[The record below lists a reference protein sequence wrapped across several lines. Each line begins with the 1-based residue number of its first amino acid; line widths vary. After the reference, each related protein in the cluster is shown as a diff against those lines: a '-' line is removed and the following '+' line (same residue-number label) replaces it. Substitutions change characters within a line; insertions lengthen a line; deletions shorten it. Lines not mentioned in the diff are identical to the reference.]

1 MRTLVPP
8 TGKTPSPQSLPP
20 HNGNSAQWPI
30 DPSFKSATHYPRACN
45 ASQSFLW
52 PPQAAQSANIFHPS
66 SLSPFPPGTVLSP
79 HSSDHQKVPDKQSLL
94 SIRSTFPISQSASS
108 RIHQSESANLRR
120 LANQERTAR
129 ARKFPPPEP
138 NSTSAA
144 IHLTSHCHL
153 RPPVRSLTPFRHHIP
168 IASDIVLCPSPTK
181 RAQLPSTDQ
190 LT

>member
-1 MRTLVPP
+1 MAADPGRQPSVRSSPKNEPASSRSPSVPTLVKLGLDPGEGQNW
-8 TGKTPSPQSLPP
+8 GKEEEEGSAESMGEAREKGGATAFGTFLP
-20 HNGNSAQWPI
+20 
-30 DPSFKSATHYPRACN
+30 R
-45 ASQSFLW
+45 
-52 PPQAAQSANIFHPS
+52 
-66 SLSPFPPGTVLSP
+66 TVLSP
-79 HSSDHQKVPDKQSLL
+79 HSSDHQKVPDKQCLL

-153 RPPVRSLTPFRHHIP
+153 DLQS
-168 IASDIVLCPSPTK
+168 VL
-181 RAQLPSTDQ
+181 
-190 LT
+190 